1 MPITLDL
8 DAGEGQAPMYLV
20 VQLGRGFARPPIPP
34 IHADDPPSAV
44 AQRIGGYW
52 PMGLDRGRKAD
63 RVQSA
68 LAANRPVY
76 VIATWQARVIK
87 VMQVSMQPSMPIGN
101 PETDVLDNSFV
112 PLANQPALYKWPGQA
127 GAVWACRYMSPE
139 VGTKTRIMLA
149 PTEDAAWIGERL
161 GLGVGVTNRYW
172 NDSYST
178 EFTAPLATK

>member
-8 DAGEGQAPMYLV
+8 DAGQGNSPMYLV

-34 IHADDPPSAV
+34 IHANDPARAV

-52 PMGLDRGRKAD
+52 PMGLNPGKKAD
-63 RVQSA
+63 RVHQA
-68 LAANRPVY
+68 LGAGRPVF
-76 VIATWQARVIK
+76 VIATWMARVIK
-87 VMQVSMQPSMPIGN
+87 VMQVSVQPSMPIGN

-112 PLANQPALYKWPGQA
+112 PLANQPALYQWPGQD

-149 PTEDAAWIGERL
+149 PTNDAVWL
-161 GLGVGVTNRYW
+161 GQQLVWGNEVTNSYW
-172 NDSYST
+172 NYTYST
-178 EFTAPLATK
+178 GFPAPLP

>member
-8 DAGEGQAPMYLV
+8 DAGTGQEPMYLV

-34 IHADDPPSAV
+34 IHANDPASAV

-68 LAANRPVY
+68 LGANRRVY
-76 VIATWQARVIK
+76 VIATWQAKVIR
-87 VMQVSMQPSMPIGN
+87 VMQMSLKPSMPIGN
-101 PETDVLDNSFV
+101 PETDVLGNSFV
-112 PLANQPALYKWPGQA
+112 PLANQPAVYQWPGQD
-127 GAVWACRYMSPE
+127 GAVWACRYKSPE

-149 PTEDAAWIGERL
+149 PTEDSAWIGERL
-161 GLGVGVTNRYW
+161 LWGNEVTNSYW
-172 NDSYST
+172 NYTYST
-178 EFTAPLATK
+178 GFEAPSAI